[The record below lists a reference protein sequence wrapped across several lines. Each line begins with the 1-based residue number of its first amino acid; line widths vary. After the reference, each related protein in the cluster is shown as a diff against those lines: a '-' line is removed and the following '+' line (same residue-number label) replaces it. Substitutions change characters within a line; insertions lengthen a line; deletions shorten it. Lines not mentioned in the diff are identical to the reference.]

1 MDKEYPLFLP
11 KIMLKDFTIFV
22 KIEYLK
28 YNQKIIIII
37 KEDFLK
43 LTQINE
49 IN

>member
-28 YNQKIIIII
+28 YNQKIIII